1 MQNAAMCNKFT
12 LLPYQCPIISIL
24 KIECEYMTLVENFT
38 NFCLSCT
45 RRHLLFFW
53 SIFFCECFVNGEVI
67 LIKWHKMTVKM
78 KLQLQIA
85 IKIILWGVEKLIL
98 SAVILSCMII
108 IYTQST
114 WVLFCILV
122 CFPKSCLTIL
132 GVMCIYIIGI
142 NQIIL

>member
-1 MQNAAMCNKFT
+1 
-12 LLPYQCPIISIL
+12 
-24 KIECEYMTLVENFT
+24 
-38 NFCLSCT
+38 
-45 RRHLLFFW
+45 
-53 SIFFCECFVNGEVI
+53 
-67 LIKWHKMTVKM
+67 MTVKM